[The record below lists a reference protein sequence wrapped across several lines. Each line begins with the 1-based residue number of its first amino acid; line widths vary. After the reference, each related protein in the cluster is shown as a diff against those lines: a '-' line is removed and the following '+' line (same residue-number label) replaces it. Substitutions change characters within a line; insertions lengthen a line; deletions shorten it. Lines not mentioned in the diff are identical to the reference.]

1 MLRKLLTM
9 VSVGLIFL
17 AAGCSAE
24 ADSTAPASSS
34 SASSPNNSGNAS
46 SAGAV
51 NSASPLSGVKGYSQK
66 DSDFT
71 PVAGLTEED
80 RHRAISA
87 AEDGMRAFVS
97 GKEYKE
103 WSEELYPLMSPELQ
117 NRYGE
122 GTPTQALKSEV
133 RGHGEIVQDPTVD
146 EGNLY
151 TLRVKVATGIGDY
164 YLLMHRNADRPQ
176 TWKITALDT
185 SQEYDM
191 YVKEHTVK

>member
-1 MLRKLLTM
+1 MLKKFLTM

-17 AAGCSAE
+17 AVGCSAE
-24 ADSTAPASSS
+24 ADSAAPASSS
-34 SASSPNNSGNAS
+34 SASSSVDNPGGAS
-46 SAGAV
+46 PA

-80 RHRAISA
+80 RQRAISA

-151 TLRVKVATGIGDY
+151 TLRVKVVTGLGDY

>member
-17 AAGCSAE
+17 AVGCSAE
-24 ADSTAPASSS
+24 ADSAAPASSS
-34 SASSPNNSGNAS
+34 SASSSVDNPGGAS
-46 SAGAV
+46 PA

-80 RHRAISA
+80 RQ
-87 AEDGMRAFVS
+87 
-97 GKEYKE
+97 KEYKE

-151 TLRVKVATGIGDY
+151 TLRVKVVTGLGDY

-191 YVKEHTVK
+191 YVKDHTVK

>member
-24 ADSTAPASSS
+24 ADSAAPASSS
-34 SASSPNNSGNAS
+34 SASSSVDNPGGAS
-46 SAGAV
+46 PV

-71 PVAGLTEED
+71 PVTGLTEED
-80 RHRAISA
+80 QRNAISA

-117 NRYGE
+117 NRYGKD
-122 GTPTQALKSEV
+122 TPTQALKSEV
-133 RGHGEIVQDPTVD
+133 YGHGEIVRDPTIN

-151 TLRVKVATGIGDY
+151 TLRVKVSTGIGDY
-164 YLLMHRNADRPQ
+164 YLLMHRSADRPQ
-176 TWKITALDT
+176 TWKITALET
-185 SQEYDM
+185 AQEYDI
-191 YVKEHTVK
+191 YVKEQATK

>member
-24 ADSTAPASSS
+24 ADSAAPASSS
-34 SASSPNNSGNAS
+34 SASSSVDNPGGAS
-46 SAGAV
+46 P

-80 RHRAISA
+80 RQRAISA

-133 RGHGEIVQDPTVD
+133 RGHGEIAQDPTVD

-191 YVKEHTVK
+191 YVKDHTVK

>member
-1 MLRKLLTM
+1 MLRKLLMM

-24 ADSTAPASSS
+24 ADSAAPASSS
-34 SASSPNNSGNAS
+34 SASSSVDNPGGPSPA
-46 SAGAV
+46 

-80 RHRAISA
+80 QRNAISA

-103 WSEELYPLMSPELQ
+103 WSEELYPLLSPELQ

-133 RGHGEIVQDPTVD
+133 HGHGEIVQDPTID

-151 TLRVKVATGIGDY
+151 TLRVKVSTGIGDY

-185 SQEYDM
+185 SQEYDI
-191 YVKEHTVK
+191 YVKDQVTK

>member
-1 MLRKLLTM
+1 MLKKFLTT

-24 ADSTAPASSS
+24 ADSAAPASSS
-34 SASSPNNSGNAS
+34 SASSSVDNPGGAS
-46 SAGAV
+46 SA

-71 PVAGLTEED
+71 PVAELTEED
-80 RHRAISA
+80 RQRAISA

-133 RGHGEIVQDPTVD
+133 RGHGEIAQDPTVD

>member
-1 MLRKLLTM
+1 MLKKFLTM

-24 ADSTAPASSS
+24 TDSAAPASSS
-34 SASSPNNSGNAS
+34 STSSSVDNPG
-46 SAGAV
+46 GAAPA

-80 RHRAISA
+80 QQNAISA